1 MTRYTTNHHAKPVN
15 PVAQNAGRTRRP
27 AGLRVQTH
35 LKAGESI
42 RLNFTK

>member
-1 MTRYTTNHHAKPVN
+1 MWTKNPNAKVVHPAPAN
-15 PVAQNAGRTRRP
+15 RALARRP

-35 LKAGESI
+35 LKAGETI